1 MKLLNLV
8 LLLTLATC
16 CALFVTACSGDD
28 YSCDEATFERSCHDQ
43 TTVIVCTHGEIAH
56 WECSGNQVCKS
67 NTCEDP

>member
-8 LLLTLATC
+8 LFLTLSA
-16 CALFVTACSGDD
+16 CAFCVSACSGDD
-28 YSCDEATFERSCHDQ
+28 YTCDEATFERSCHDQ

-56 WECSGNQVCKS
+56 WECSNHQVCKS